1 MEREAAKFVRKNN
14 IVMVNDFFVLITCEY
29 YLHFNVKLPYPE
41 IEFKKDNI
49 KKNEFISWLYP

>member
-1 MEREAAKFVRKNN
+1 MKEEEADEFIRKNN
-14 IVMVNDFFVLITCEY
+14 IVMLNDFFVPRTCEY

-49 KKNEFISWLYP
+49 QKK